1 MFAQD
6 SIDLLKN
13 SGIEFEKFDKYGIN
27 IQDFGELLT
36 MSGLVL
42 NDEVKWT
49 SFHSSY
55 DFGYLL
61 KTLTC
66 ASLPQDE
73 AAFLDLLHT
82 FFPCIYDVK
91 VMNAFFL

>member
-6 SIDLLKN
+6 SIDLLIN
-13 SGIEFEKFDKYGIN
+13 SGIDFEKFEKYGIS
-27 IQDFGELLT
+27 IQDFGEAMT

-55 DFGYLL
+55 DFGYLV

-66 ASLPQDE
+66 ASLPADE
-73 AAFLDLLHT
+73 QSFLDLLHT

-91 VMNAFFL
+91 VGWLFI